1 MDRGSLQHFN
11 IDEIIYSIESV
22 LPGSWFLGFPDFK
35 LSPKYGYAPSGQFRR
50 FGLNINE
57 INTSRTRRLLY
68 PSGLARAA
76 LEILGPYLNVVEIK

>member
-1 MDRGSLQHFN
+1 M
-11 IDEIIYSIESV
+11 
-22 LPGSWFLGFPDFK
+22 
-35 LSPKYGYAPSGQFRR
+35 GQFRR
-50 FGLNINE
+50 SGLNISE